1 MLLSP
6 CCFSLHCDITFHCIF
21 WLLFVCYYIFFL
33 GSRYLATIF
42 TLLHCS
48 FCVLALFFSHYFT
61 FLALMCYSFHV
72 TLLFFPCCCIVLLTL
87 PLLFF
92 LWCPC
97 CFSNIVTLLF
107 SHYIVILLT
116 LSLLSC
122 WCYQSS
128 STCLPNSWCCYYHV
142 NIVDSLVGMVFPF
155 PFLPCVGWSSNTKFL
170 NTKSEFFGGLFSFFY
185 FILCYSFDNVLI
197 F

>member
-1 MLLSP
+1 
-6 CCFSLHCDITFHCIF
+6 
-21 WLLFVCYYIFFL
+21 
-33 GSRYLATIF
+33 
-42 TLLHCS
+42 
-48 FCVLALFFSHYFT
+48 
-61 FLALMCYSFHV
+61 
-72 TLLFFPCCCIVLLTL
+72 LLFFPCCCIVLLTL

-128 STCLPNSWCCYYHV
+128 STCLPNSWCCYSHV
-142 NIVDSLVGMVFPF
+142 NIDWCCFLGWYGISLPLLAMCR
-155 PFLPCVGWSSNTKFL
+155 L
-170 NTKSEFFGGLFSFFY
+170 EF
-185 FILCYSFDNVLI
+185 
-197 F
+197 